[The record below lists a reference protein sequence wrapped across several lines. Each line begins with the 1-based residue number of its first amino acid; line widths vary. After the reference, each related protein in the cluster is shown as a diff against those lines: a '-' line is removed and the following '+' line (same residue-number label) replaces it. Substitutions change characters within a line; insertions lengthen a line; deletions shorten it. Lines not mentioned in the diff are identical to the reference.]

1 MNIKVKI
8 TREEKCLAKAY
19 AKAQRIPL
27 DKAVKKVF
35 FERIEDEY
43 DMAIA
48 DMALRKYEN
57 NPKTYSL
64 EEIKKE
70 IGL

>member
-1 MNIKVKI
+1 MIVKVKM
-8 TREEKCLAKAY
+8 TRKEKKFAEAY
-19 AKAQRIPL
+19 AKTQDTPL
-27 DKAVKKVF
+27 G
-35 FERIEDEY
+35 
-43 DMAIA
+43 
-48 DMALRKYEN
+48 KYEN